1 MCARSATNEGGSGIL
16 GGENR
21 PSDGEAMA
29 QSTVANDD
37 PRLSAANLP
46 TNILSGLVQLAEE
59 FGVDAHPW
67 FAGVALS
74 PSDACDPSSR
84 VSYRQALAII
94 RRAMQSLPLPNLGL
108 VLGKRQDIGNFGVLG
123 LAMKTAR
130 NFSDAITIGITH
142 QRATGALL
150 DLAMEDLGPDE
161 VALLARA
168 PLDDPFVLPFLCE
181 EMFASVFAVARGL
194 AGPGLKPRRLE
205 LAYPAPSYVAE
216 YRELFDCELRF
227 DRAHNRL
234 VIDAHWLALPFPT
247 YNPVTARQALVAL
260 ARELEATRPAQ
271 SETAAAVERQ
281 LRARVSQNP
290 RLLEVAVSLY
300 RSERTLRRQ
309 LADEGASFTM
319 IHDRVRCERALELLR
334 DRKLTVAQI
343 GSQVGFGDVRE
354 FRRAFKRWTGRT
366 PSQIRQPDA

>member
-1 MCARSATNEGGSGIL
+1 MAQPSSAT
-16 GGENR
+16 
-21 PSDGEAMA
+21 
-29 QSTVANDD
+29 DD
-37 PRLSAANLP
+37 PRLSAVNLP

-59 FGVDAHPW
+59 RGIDAHAW

-74 PSDACDPSSR
+74 PSEVCDPSAR
-84 VSYRQALAII
+84 VSYRQAVAII
-94 RRAMQSLPLPNLGL
+94 RRAMQSLALPNLGL
-108 VLGKRQDIGNFGVLG
+108 VLGRRQDIGNFGVLG

-150 DLAMEDLGPDE
+150 ELHIEDLGPDE
-161 VALLARA
+161 VALFARA
-168 PLDDPFVLPFLCE
+168 PLHEPAVLPFLCE
-181 EMFASVFAVARGL
+181 EMFASVFAVAREL
-194 AGPGLKPRRLE
+194 AGPTLRPRRIE
-205 LAYPAPSYVAE
+205 LAYPEPAYVDE
-216 YRELFDCELRF
+216 YRELFGAELLF
-227 DRAHNRL
+227 DRPHNLL
-234 VIDAHWLALPFPT
+234 VIDAHWLSLPFPN
-247 YNPVTARQALVAL
+247 YNPVTARQALAAL
-260 ARELEATRPAQ
+260 ARELEAARPAQ

-281 LRARVSQNP
+281 LRQRVSQNP

-309 LADEGASFTM
+309 LAEEGASFTM

-366 PSQIRQPDA
+366 PSQVRQPDA